1 MSEQLLLQ
9 LIDRF
14 VKPDEWFEITD
25 FSIDGYCLIGSK
37 EDQRVA
43 GINPLINKE
52 RQPVRARTFG
62 LNPVKPYRDYYGKF
76 TLTTRLEPHPLE
88 VKFAIGYTI
97 NTKVVTIDDYSNF
110 GWLRMAT
117 GVAGIVYP
125 NLADQKQLLE
135 YLMSHSKY
143 PRFIVTRV
151 YHYLQNEMYRRLTAS
166 ISA

>member
-14 VKPDEWFEITD
+14 VKPGEWFGIND

-43 GINPLINKE
+43 GINPSVIKE
-52 RQPVRARTFG
+52 HQSVRPRSFG

-76 TLTTRLEPHPLE
+76 TLTTRLALNPLE
-88 VKFAIGYTI
+88 VKFAIGYTF
-97 NTKVVTIDDYSNF
+97 NTKVVTIDDYSKF

-117 GVAGIVYP
+117 GMEGIVYP

-135 YLMSHSKY
+135 YLMGHSKY

-151 YHYLQNEMYRRLTAS
+151 YHHLQNEMYRRLTTL
-166 ISA
+166 ISV